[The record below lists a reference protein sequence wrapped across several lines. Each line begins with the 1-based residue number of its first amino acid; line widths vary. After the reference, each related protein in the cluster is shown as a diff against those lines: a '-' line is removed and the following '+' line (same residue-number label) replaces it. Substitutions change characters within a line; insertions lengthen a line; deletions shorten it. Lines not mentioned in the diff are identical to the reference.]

1 MDSGNVGW
9 ILIAL
14 AVLLLWVSGRIDW
27 LVILLPVSI
36 VVMLVIGISKRAAV
50 RLPHN
55 VKRDRLA

>member
-27 LVILLPVSI
+27 LVILLPVA
-36 VVMLVIGISKRAAV
+36 VVVILVIGRCKRAAIV
-50 RLPHN
+50 RMPDDGET
-55 VKRDRLA
+55 R